1 MGEDRIVVSLREISE
16 KFGIGI
22 EGARAKAKRRASKGV
37 WRILPQN
44 HPADPL
50 RIEMPAG
57 EFENVNEGSSRETS
71 SDPHTSPPTPTP
83 QQEDQRQES
92 YDIKALVALLEKLT
106 EQASQTTDRLVLAEK
121 ERGEAE
127 RRADLAEAA
136 RLASQEAAEARV
148 AAIRAELQ
156 AIIDR
161 QSQTTREAQDELAS
175 WRAQPWWKRL
185 VG

>member
-50 RIEMPAG
+50 RIEMPAS
-57 EFENVNEGSSRETS
+57 EFEKATEGSSRETP
-71 SDPHTSPPTPTP
+71 SDPNASFPTPVP

-92 YDIKALVALLEKLT
+92 YDIRALVDLLEKLT
-106 EQASQTTDRLVLAEK
+106 EQASQTTDRLVQAEK
-121 ERGEAE
+121 EKGDAE

-136 RLASQEAAEARV
+136 RLASQEAAEAHV
-148 AAIRAELQ
+148 AAIRSELQ
-156 AIIDR
+156 AIVDR
-161 QSQTTREAQDELAS
+161 QSQAASEAKEELAS
-175 WRAQPWWKRL
+175 WRARPWWKRL
-185 VG
+185 AG